1 MISVSGLKKNFGD
14 NEVLRGV
21 DIDIRKGEIVTVIGP
36 SGAGKT
42 TFLRSLNWLDVP
54 DSGKIRIDDVSVD
67 AEHITR
73 KDIRALRGK
82 TAMVFQHYNLFR
94 NKTVLENVTE
104 SMILVK
110 KIPKDKAEKL
120 GRDYLSRVGLAD
132 KANAYP
138 SFLSGGQQQRV
149 GIARALAVDPSVI
162 LFDEPTSALD
172 PEWVNEVLTV
182 MASLFGGGPYSLLF
196 TNVREKMS
204 LCYYCAA
211 SAVKEKGFI
220 TVSSGIEP
228 KNAEKAE
235 KEILNQL
242 SLIGEG
248 KFTDDEFSATIRGI
262 CDTLKTV
269 NDSQG
274 ALDTWYSNRI
284 FISPPFTP
292 DEIADKIGS
301 VKREDVIKLA
311 RTVSLNTVYLLMPKG
326 AENK

>member
-132 KANAYP
+132 KADAYP

-182 MASLFGGGPYSLLF
+182 MTEIAREGMTMVVVSHEMRFVRHVSTRVVLLD
-196 TNVREKMS
+196 E
-204 LCYYCAA
+204 
-211 SAVKEKGFI
+211 
-220 TVSSGIEP
+220 GIIQEDGDPDQVFHYP
-228 KNAEKAE
+228 KNE
-235 KEILNQL
+235 
-242 SLIGEG
+242 
-248 KFTDDEFSATIRGI
+248 
-262 CDTLKTV
+262 
-269 NDSQG
+269 
-274 ALDTWYSNRI
+274 
-284 FISPPFTP
+284 
-292 DEIADKIGS
+292 
-301 VKREDVIKLA
+301 
-311 RTVSLNTVYLLMPKG
+311 RTVQFLRQANL
-326 AENK
+326 E

>member
-182 MASLFGGGPYSLLF
+182 MTEIAREGMTMVVVSHEMRFVRHVSTRVVLLD
-196 TNVREKMS
+196 E
-204 LCYYCAA
+204 
-211 SAVKEKGFI
+211 
-220 TVSSGIEP
+220 GIIQEDGDPDQVFHYP
-228 KNAEKAE
+228 KNE
-235 KEILNQL
+235 
-242 SLIGEG
+242 
-248 KFTDDEFSATIRGI
+248 
-262 CDTLKTV
+262 
-269 NDSQG
+269 
-274 ALDTWYSNRI
+274 
-284 FISPPFTP
+284 
-292 DEIADKIGS
+292 
-301 VKREDVIKLA
+301 
-311 RTVSLNTVYLLMPKG
+311 RTVQFLRQANL
-326 AENK
+326 E

>member
-1 MISVSGLKKNFGD
+1 MISVTGLKKKFGD

-54 DSGKIRIDDVSVD
+54 DSGKIRIDDVTVD

-73 KDIRALRGK
+73 KDIRALRSK
-82 TAMVFQHYNLFR
+82 TAMVFQHYNLFN
-94 NKTVLENVTE
+94 NKTALENVTE

-110 KIPKDKAEKL
+110 KMPKDKAEKL
-120 GRDYLSRVGLAD
+120 GRDYLARVGLAE

-182 MASLFGGGPYSLLF
+182 M
-196 TNVREKMS
+196 T
-204 LCYYCAA
+204 
-211 SAVKEKGFI
+211 
-220 TVSSGIEP
+220 
-228 KNAEKAE
+228 
-235 KEILNQL
+235 
-242 SLIGEG
+242 
-248 KFTDDEFSATIRGI
+248 
-262 CDTLKTV
+262 
-269 NDSQG
+269 
-274 ALDTWYSNRI
+274 
-284 FISPPFTP
+284 
-292 DEIADKIGS
+292 EIA
-301 VKREDVIKLA
+301 REGMTMVVVSHEMRFVRNVSTRVVLLDNGVIQEDGDPDQVFHHPRNE
-311 RTVSLNTVYLLMPKG
+311 RTIQFLRQANL
-326 AENK
+326 E